1 MKIDRTEYLKSF
13 IDSIREQKNELEKE
27 IIKKENRI
35 KQLEKK
41 ENELKN
47 EYKKIIIEEN
57 KKNNKKV

>member
-1 MKIDRTEYLKSF
+1 MKIDKTEYLKNF

-41 ENELKN
+41 RK
-47 EYKKIIIEEN
+47 
-57 KKNNKKV
+57 